1 MYEKNSEIFCSK
13 GSAVIGRKSQSFLQ
27 LSRTITQKGGKIVD
41 SKEILSANLKN
52 FRVKHHIS
60 QEELADQV
68 ERSTR
73 GYAKIERGE
82 VQPLLATLDKLAC
95 GMGLSAA
102 ELLSETFE
110 QETIE

>member
-1 MYEKNSEIFCSK
+1 M
-13 GSAVIGRKSQSFLQ
+13 
-27 LSRTITQKGGKIVD
+27 D

-60 QEELADQV
+60 QDVLAYLVELI
-68 ERSTR
+68 TR
-73 GYAKIERGE
+73 GYAMIERGE
-82 VQPLLATLDKLAC
+82 VLPLFSTLDKLAC